1 MRSEPASK
9 QAATVADLLA
19 VPEEHRRH
27 EIIDG
32 VLVEK
37 AAASA
42 RAGAATGRLARRLG
56 PYDRR
61 PGGCLP
67 GGWWFA
73 TNVEVQLSDSQV
85 FRPDIAGWRRERL
98 DVLPATVPVT
108 VAPDWI
114 CEILSTNQQNDLIKK
129 QRAYHLQQV
138 RHYWL
143 IDPLEET
150 FAAYRWHSDGYVET
164 QIAER
169 QDLVRAEPFDAIQ
182 FRVGVLFGDD
192 DDLE

>member
-1 MRSEPASK
+1 MRSDAARK
-9 QAATVADLLA
+9 AATIADLLA
-19 VPEEHRRH
+19 IPEEYRRH

-32 VLVEK
+32 TLVEK

-42 RAGAATGRLARRLG
+42 RDGAANGRLVRQLG

-61 PGGCLP
+61 PGDHWP

-73 TNVEVQLSDSQV
+73 TNVEVQFSDSHV
-85 FRPDIAGWRRERL
+85 FRPAVSGWRRERL

-114 CEILSTNQQNDLIKK
+114 CEILSTNKQNDLITK
-129 QRAYHLQQV
+129 QRAYHLHQLP
-138 RHYWL
+138 HYWL
-143 IDPLEET
+143 IDPFEET
-150 FAAYRWHSDGYVET
+150 FAAYRWHSDGYGET
-164 QIAER
+164 LIAER

-182 FRVGVLFGDD
+182 FQVGMLFGDD